1 MVGEAPRLFDLSN
14 VPARERVLALP
25 EPEEAEERI
34 HLLLPEVTEEDMS
47 SGLSWYFDVN
57 QLCQEWSAQVGQAN
71 FTPIHAAGIIAALSP
86 MRSWPDNIRKAR
98 EVLDTGTTTGLGHT
112 LETAQ
117 LIRHGFDPE
126 FLIGRTGQNLK
137 VQAFFNNIAFPD
149 TSKHVTVDRHMWT
162 FLCNDFDVVRKAG
175 LYFKSYEYEWAS
187 DRVRNV
193 AADLE
198 ILPHQLQSV
207 IWLTWRRKLGIVDD
221 RVGVHQGQLNI

>member
-1 MVGEAPRLFDLSN
+1 
-14 VPARERVLALP
+14 
-25 EPEEAEERI
+25 
-34 HLLLPEVTEEDMS
+34 
-47 SGLSWYFDVN
+47 
-57 QLCQEWSAQVGQAN
+57 
-71 FTPIHAAGIIAALSP
+71 
-86 MRSWPDNIRKAR
+86 
-98 EVLDTGTTTGLGHT
+98 
-112 LETAQ
+112 
-117 LIRHGFDPE
+117 
-126 FLIGRTGQNLK
+126 
-137 VQAFFNNIAFPD
+137 
-149 TSKHVTVDRHMWT
+149 MWT